1 MKREEAA
8 DILAWHAL
16 SNLPDSVAARRQ
28 ILSAVLA
35 VCPGSRY
42 ADRISVMLEHLE
54 QHAAIGSKFKPRTA
68 SSAVETHEE

>member
-1 MKREEAA
+1 MKRVEAT

-16 SNLPDSVAARRQ
+16 STLPDSVAARRQ

-35 VCPGSRY
+35 LCPGSRY

-54 QHAAIGSKFKPRTA
+54 QHATIGSKIQLQ
-68 SSAVETHEE
+68 SARRAPESHEE